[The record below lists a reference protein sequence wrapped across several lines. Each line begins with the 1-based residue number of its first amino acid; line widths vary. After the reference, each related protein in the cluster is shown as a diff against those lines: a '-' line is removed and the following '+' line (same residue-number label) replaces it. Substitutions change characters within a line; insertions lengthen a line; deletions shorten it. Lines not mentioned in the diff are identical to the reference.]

1 VNTLPEV
8 LSQGEI
14 DALLAAISSGEM
26 DADDLMKEETEKKVK
41 TYDFKRALRF
51 SKDQIR
57 SLTRVYE
64 NYARIFTTYFSA
76 QLRTFVQI
84 SVASVDQLPYEEFI
98 RSIPKMTILN
108 VFNAAPLEG
117 RMVMEVHPNI
127 AYAMLERM
135 LGGQGTSP
143 PKISSLTEIETI
155 VMEKI
160 FNRALDT
167 FQEAWKSIIEMEPEL
182 DVLEVN
188 PQFMQ
193 IVSPNETVAV
203 ISLSTKIGDV
213 TGMINFCLPHV
224 VLEPIMPKLSAH
236 YWMNA
241 QKKIREPKE
250 QKMLEK
256 RLKMANLPIVADLGY
271 STIHIQEF
279 LQLSVGDVIRLDETV
294 DAPLVV
300 KIGEKPKFL
309 AQPGVCKGKMAIQ
322 ITEVVREE
330 DENDQ

>member
-1 VNTLPEV
+1 MPEV

-26 DADDLMKEETEKKVK
+26 DAEELKKEDTEKKVK
-41 TYDFKRALRF
+41 VYDFKRALRF

-57 SLTRVYE
+57 SLTRIYE
-64 NYARIFTTYFSA
+64 NYSRILTTYFSA

-108 VFNAAPLEG
+108 VFTASPLEG

-143 PKISSLTEIETI
+143 TKSSTLTEIETI
-155 VMEKI
+155 VMERI
-160 FNRALDT
+160 FLKALEG
-167 FQEAWKSIIEMEPEL
+167 FQDAWKSVIELDPEL
-182 DVLEVN
+182 DVLETN

-203 ISLSTKIGDV
+203 ISLSTKVGDV

-241 QKKIREPKE
+241 QKKVRAPKE
-250 QKMLEK
+250 QEVLEK
-256 RLKMANLPIVADLGY
+256 RLKQAKLPLIAELGH

-279 LQLSVGDVIRLDETV
+279 LQLSAGDVIRLNEAV
-294 DAPLVV
+294 DDPLVV
-300 KIGEKPKFL
+300 RVGNQAKFH
-309 AQPGVCKGKMAIQ
+309 AQPGVLKGKMAIQ
-322 ITEVVREE
+322 ITEVIREE
-330 DENDQ
+330 EEDDK